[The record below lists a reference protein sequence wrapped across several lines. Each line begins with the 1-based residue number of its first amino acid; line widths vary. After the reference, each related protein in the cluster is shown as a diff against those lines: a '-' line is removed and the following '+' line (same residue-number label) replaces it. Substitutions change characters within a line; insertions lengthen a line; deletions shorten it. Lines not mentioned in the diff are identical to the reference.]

1 METKRY
7 LLACLGGFVGGLIAS
22 LPWLTLYTMG
32 GLIVAVLAFLIAPG
46 VNYGYRKLKGRVNRK
61 LPTTIIVISVIVLVV
76 IDLLI
81 LPAYFSKTLN
91 LNIIFNL
98 VFTKA
103 YWQIM
108 LRELIIST
116 VFAVAGIFKVVNDIK
131 YEIGINY

>member
-61 LPTTIIVISVIVLVV
+61 LPTTIIVISVIVLAV

-116 VFAVAGIFKVVNDIK
+116 VFAVADIFKVVNDIK

>member
-7 LLACLGGFVGGLIAS
+7 LLACLGGFIGGLIAS

-61 LPTTIIVISVIVLVV
+61 LPTTIIVISVIVLAV

-116 VFAVAGIFKVVNDIK
+116 VFAVAGIFKVVKDIK

>member
-7 LLACLGGFVGGLIAS
+7 VFACLGGLLGGLLAS
-22 LPWLTLYTMG
+22 LPWLVLYTMG
-32 GLIVAVLAFLIAPG
+32 GLIVSALAFLIAPG

-61 LPTTIIVISVIVLVV
+61 LPTIIIAISIVVLLL

-81 LPAYFSKTLN
+81 LPAYFSCS
-91 LNIIFNL
+91 LNISTIINL
-98 VFTKA
+98 ILTKS
-103 YWQIM
+103 YWQLM
-108 LRELIIST
+108 VRELVIST

>member
-7 LLACLGGFVGGLIAS
+7 LLACLGGFVSGLIAS

-61 LPTTIIVISVIVLVV
+61 LPTTIIVISVIVLAV